1 MLSGNN
7 KTTLKVSN
15 SVLNTLVQSVVCG
28 RRGKIHKVADQTR
41 KMSDFCAREQLSPAL
56 TSSRKGRRTGKGKPL
71 DSRLQCPREKAL
83 RNRQRS
89 IKDRLLTQ
97 VSIHRL
103 NPQASQLLPFKHE
116 LRDITPVSE
125 CSALELRDQVEPRW
139 GSDSNAVCTLL
150 RRQRGREHASL

>member
-56 TSSRKGRRTGKGKPL
+56 TSSRKGRRTGNGKPL

-89 IKDRLLTQ
+89 SGSRVPRNWRKEAFKIAPEVASLLTVIRTPIQ
-97 VSIHRL
+97 IKYRSTL
-103 NPQASQLLPFKHE
+103 KLLKLPEFKW
-116 LRDITPVSE
+116 RDW
-125 CSALELRDQVEPRW
+125 L
-139 GSDSNAVCTLL
+139 
-150 RRQRGREHASL
+150 